1 MKRRCRTV
9 AAGEIERLF
18 PTLLCRAMLDAD
30 FAAALNLDIE
40 AAALSFADDD
50 EAGRKWCRDNDY
62 PGYTSYGS
70 LNDLPERA
78 PCFAVL
84 KIELEKRAENF
95 AEALAFDLQGGKL
108 KLDNMWVN
116 VLDPDGFHSG
126 HIHPHCAISGTYYV
140 RTSEGA
146 AALKFEDPRLAHMMA
161 APMRRA
167 DAPKDMQSFVYMRP
181 KPGMILMWE
190 SWLRHEVVRHRGED
204 RRISVSFNFRWA

>member
-1 MKRRCRTV
+1 MS
-9 AAGEIERLF
+9 EIRRLF
-18 PTLLCRAMLDAD
+18 PSLIYEARLSPKQ
-30 FAAALNLDIE
+30 AASLNPDIE
-40 AAALSFADDD
+40 ATALCFAEDDG
-50 EAGRKWCRDNDY
+50 AGRAWCAENGY

-78 PCFAVL
+78 PCFALL
-84 KIELEKRAENF
+84 KKKLETHAAKF
-95 AEALAFDLQGGKL
+95 AEDLALDLQGGAL
-108 KLDNMWVN
+108 ALDNMWVN

-140 RTSEGA
+140 RTPKGA

-167 DAPKDMQSFVYMRP
+167 DAPEDMRSFVYVRP

-190 SWLRHEVVRHRGED
+190 SWLRHEVVRHRGDEP
-204 RRISVSFNFRWA
+204 RISLSFNFKWS